1 MSLSDELSER
11 GIVPFASLLTLSIV
25 SANRGVQLLGGPDLV
40 TTIFGGY
47 AGAVFAFAGV
57 VGLASLA
64 ELLTGKGVV
73 PDAWRL

>member
-40 TTIFGGY
+40 TTLFGQY
-47 AGAVFAFAGV
+47 AGGVFAFAGV

-64 ELLTGKGVV
+64 ELLLGLEVV